1 MSSSLPKHT
10 EEELRASEARYRTF
24 VDHATDAFMLH
35 AEDGTVIDVNPQ
47 ACDNLGYSRD
57 ELIGMTPMEFD
68 PNVSNNLLENIN
80 EQLNR
85 GEIVTFESRH
95 RRKDGSKFPV
105 EVRVRPFWH
114 GGRRLNISVVR
125 DISDRKRAEEAV
137 GRSERELRELIETIP
152 AMAFVIGRDG
162 SSEFVSRQWIEFS
175 GMSAEQNTGEN
186 WAATL
191 HPDDREEHIAK
202 WRAALASGQPFE
214 NEARHRDA
222 QGNYRWLLV
231 RAVPSR
237 DDKGVIVKWY
247 GALTD
252 IEDRKSGEALLA
264 GERRLFEMIATDVA
278 LKEIFNQLC
287 LIIQQQR
294 PGTHASVLM
303 LTREGH
309 HLTVVAGPTLPE
321 GWSEQ
326 MEKLPVGPCAGSCG
340 TAAYRGRLVIV
351 SDIATD
357 PLWEVPEHRAAA
369 LSHGL
374 RASWSNPVLCS
385 NGKVAGTFCIYYRE
399 PRNPTAQD
407 LELIELATHVARVA
421 IERDQQEISL
431 REAQNELAHVSRVTT
446 LGGFAASIAHEVNQP
461 LAGILTNANA
471 ALRWLAGNSP
481 NLAEAQQAIG
491 RIIRDGNRA
500 GDVVSR
506 MRALFKKAPTAKEPL
521 DINLVILEVLTLSQ
535 PELQKNRV
543 SLRTEFAVDLPT
555 VLGDKIQLQ
564 QVILNLVANAIEAMS
579 GVTENQRELY
589 VSSQKITES
598 HSEPGQETIDAQAP
612 GEQGLTSLLIAVR
625 DAGPGLDS
633 TEMKHVFE
641 TFYTTKSHGM
651 GMGLAISRSIIEA
664 HNGRLWV
671 TANAPRGAVFQFKLP
686 CSRNDLEPVGQGKLS
701 ENRR

>member
-1 MSSSLPKHT
+1 MDELNHT

-24 VDHATDAFMLH
+24 VDHATDAFVLH

-47 ACDNLGYSRD
+47 ACENLGYSRD
-57 ELIGMTPMEFD
+57 ELVGMTPMEFD
-68 PNVSNNLLENIN
+68 PNASSDLLESIN

-95 RRKDGSKFPV
+95 RRKDGSEFPV

-137 GRSERELRELIETIP
+137 RRSERELRELIETIP
-152 AMAFVIGRDG
+152 AMAFAIGRDG

-175 GMSAEQNTGEN
+175 GMSAEKTTGEG

-202 WRAALASGQPFE
+202 WRAAHASGQPFE

-237 DDKGVIVKWY
+237 DDKGAIVKWY

-252 IEDRKSGEALLA
+252 ITDRKSAEALLA
-264 GERRLFEMIATDVA
+264 GERRLFEMIATGVP
-278 LKEIFNQLC
+278 LKEIFNELC
-287 LIIQQQR
+287 LIIQEQR
-294 PGTHASVLM
+294 PGTHASALM

-309 HLTVVAGPTLPE
+309 HLTVVAGPTLPK

-340 TAAYRGRLVIV
+340 TAAYRGTLVIA

-357 PLWEVPEHRAAA
+357 PLWDVPEHRAAA

-399 PRNPTAQD
+399 PRSPTSQD

-431 REAQNELAHVSRVTT
+431 REVQNELAHVSRVTT
-446 LGGFAASIAHEVNQP
+446 VGEFAASIAHEVNQP

-471 ALRWLAGNSP
+471 ALRWLARNSP
-481 NLAEAQQAIG
+481 NLAEAQQAID

-500 GDVVSR
+500 GDVISR
-506 MRALFKKAPTAKEPL
+506 MRALFKKAPAAKEPV
-521 DINLVILEVLTLSQ
+521 DINLVIQEVLTLTQ
-535 PELQKNRV
+535 PELQKHRV
-543 SLRTEFAVDLPT
+543 SLRTQFAVDLPT
-555 VLGDKIQLQ
+555 ALGDKIQLQ
-564 QVILNLVANAIEAMS
+564 QVILNLVVNAIEAMS
-579 GVTENQRELY
+579 GVTENQRELR

-598 HSEPGQETIDAQAP
+598 HSESGQETIEAKVASDP
-612 GEQGLTSLLIAVR
+612 GSTSLLISVR
-625 DAGPGLDS
+625 DAGPGLDP
-633 TEMKHVFE
+633 TELKHVFE

-671 TANAPRGAVFQFKLP
+671 TANPPRGAVFQFTLP
-686 CSRNDLEPVGQGKLS
+686 CIPA
-701 ENRR
+701 

>member
-1 MSSSLPKHT
+1 MSSSLPKHI

-57 ELIGMTPMEFD
+57 QLIGMKPMEFD
-68 PNVSNNLLENIN
+68 PNISNDLLENIN
-80 EQLNR
+80 EQLSR
-85 GEIVTFESRH
+85 GEIVTFESYH
-95 RRKDGSKFPV
+95 RRKDGSEFPV

-125 DISDRKRAEEAV
+125 DISDRRRAEQAV
-137 GRSERELRELIETIP
+137 RRSERELRELIETIP
-152 AMAFVIGRDG
+152 AMAFVIGPDG

-175 GMSAEQNTGEN
+175 GMTAEQNTGES

-202 WRAALASGQPFE
+202 WRAAYASGQPFE
-214 NEARHRDA
+214 NEARHRDV

-237 DDKGVIVKWY
+237 DDKGAIVKWY

-252 IEDRKSGEALLA
+252 IEDRKSAEALHA
-264 GERRLFEMIATDVA
+264 GERRLFEMIATGVP
-278 LKEIFNQLC
+278 LKEIFNELC

-309 HLTVVAGPTLPE
+309 HLSVVAGPTLPE

-340 TAAYRGRLVIV
+340 TAVYRGTLVIA

-357 PLWEVPEHRAAA
+357 PLWDVPDHRAAA
-369 LSHGL
+369 LNHGL

-385 NGKVAGTFCIYYRE
+385 NGKVAGTFCIYHRE
-399 PRNPTAQD
+399 ARNPTSQD

-431 REAQNELAHVSRVTT
+431 REAQNELAHVNRVTT
-446 LGGFAASIAHEVNQP
+446 LGEFAASIAHEVNQP

-471 ALRWLAGNSP
+471 AQRWLAGNSP
-481 NLAEAQQAIG
+481 NLAEAQQTIG

-506 MRALFKKAPTAKEPL
+506 MRALFKKAPAAKEPL
-521 DINLVILEVLTLSQ
+521 DINLVIQEVLMLTHA
-535 PELQKNRV
+535 ELQKNRV
-543 SLRTEFAVDLPT
+543 SLRTEFAVGLPT
-555 VLGDKIQLQ
+555 ILGDKIQLQ
-564 QVILNLVANAIEAMS
+564 QVILNLVVNAIEAMS
-579 GVTENQRELY
+579 GVAANQRELY
-589 VSSQKITES
+589 LSSRKITES
-598 HSEPGQETIDAQAP
+598 LSDTGQETIDAIAP
-612 GEQGLTSLLIAVR
+612 GEQGLTSLLITVR
-625 DAGPGLDS
+625 DAGPGLDP
-633 TEMKHVFE
+633 TELKRVFK

-664 HNGRLWV
+664 HNGSLWV
-671 TANAPRGAVFQFKLP
+671 TSNEPQGAVFQFKLP
-686 CSRNDLEPVGQGKLS
+686 CIPA
-701 ENRR
+701 

>member
-1 MSSSLPKHT
+1 MSSSLPKHI

-47 ACDNLGYSRD
+47 ACDSLGYSRD
-57 ELIGMTPMEFD
+57 ELIGMKPIEFD
-68 PNVSNNLLENIN
+68 PNVSNDLLENIN
-80 EQLNR
+80 EQLGR
-85 GEIVTFESRH
+85 GEMVTFESCH
-95 RRKDGSKFPV
+95 RRKDGSEFPV

-125 DISDRKRAEEAV
+125 DISDRKRAEQAV
-137 GRSERELRELIETIP
+137 RRSERELRELIETIP

-175 GMSAEQNTGEN
+175 GMSAEQTTGEN

-191 HPDDREEHIAK
+191 HPEDREDHMAK
-202 WRAALASGQPFE
+202 WRAAHASGQPFE
-214 NEARHRDA
+214 NEARHRDV

-237 DDKGVIVKWY
+237 DDKGAIVKWY
-247 GALTD
+247 GALTE
-252 IEDRKSGEALLA
+252 IEDRKSAEALHA
-264 GERRLFEMIATDVA
+264 GERRLFEMIATNVP
-278 LKEIFNQLC
+278 LKEIFNELC

-309 HLTVVAGPTLPE
+309 HLNVIAGPTLPE

-340 TAAYRGRLVIV
+340 TAVYRGTLVIA

-357 PLWEVPEHRAAA
+357 PLWDVPDHRAAA

-385 NGKVAGTFCIYYRE
+385 NGKVAGTFCIYHRE
-399 PRNPTAQD
+399 ARDPTSQD

-431 REAQNELAHVSRVTT
+431 REAQNELAHVNRVTT
-446 LGGFAASIAHEVNQP
+446 LGEFAASIAHEVNQP
-461 LAGILTNANA
+461 LAGILTNAHA
-471 ALRWLAGNSP
+471 ALRWLAGDSP
-481 NLAEAQQAIG
+481 NFAEAQQTIG

-506 MRALFKKAPTAKEPL
+506 MRALFKKAPAAKEPL
-521 DINLVILEVLTLSQ
+521 DINLIIQEVLTLTHG
-535 PELQKNRV
+535 ELQKNRV
-543 SLRTEFAVDLPT
+543 SLRTEFTAGLPT

-564 QVILNLVANAIEAMS
+564 QVILNLVVNAIEAMS
-579 GVTENQRELY
+579 GVPGNQRELY

-598 HSEPGQETIDAQAP
+598 HSDTGQETIDAKAP

-625 DAGPGLDS
+625 DAGPGLDP
-633 TEMKHVFE
+633 TELEHLFE

-664 HNGRLWV
+664 HNGSLWV
-671 TANAPRGAVFQFKLP
+671 TANAPRGAVFQLKLP
-686 CSRNDLEPVGQGKLS
+686 CILA
-701 ENRR
+701 

>member
-1 MSSSLPKHT
+1 MDELNHT

-24 VDHATDAFMLH
+24 VDHATDAFVLH

-47 ACDNLGYSRD
+47 ACENLGYSRD
-57 ELIGMTPMEFD
+57 ELVGMTPMEFD
-68 PNVSNNLLENIN
+68 PNASSNLLESIN

-95 RRKDGSKFPV
+95 RRKDGSEFPV

-137 GRSERELRELIETIP
+137 RRSERELRELIETIP
-152 AMAFVIGRDG
+152 AMAFAIGRDG

-175 GMSAEQNTGEN
+175 GMSAEKTTGEG

-202 WRAALASGQPFE
+202 WQAAHASGQPFE

-237 DDKGVIVKWY
+237 DDKGAIVKWY

-252 IEDRKSGEALLA
+252 ITDRKSAEALLA
-264 GERRLFEMIATDVA
+264 GERRLFEMIATGVP
-278 LKEIFNQLC
+278 LKEIFNELC
-287 LIIQQQR
+287 LIIQEQR
-294 PGTHASVLM
+294 PGTHASALM

-309 HLTVVAGPTLPE
+309 HLTVVAGPTLPK

-340 TAAYRGRLVIV
+340 TAAYRGTLVIA

-357 PLWEVPEHRAAA
+357 PLWDVPEHRAAA

-399 PRNPTAQD
+399 PRSPTSQD

-446 LGGFAASIAHEVNQP
+446 VGEFAASIAHEVNQP

-471 ALRWLAGNSP
+471 ALRWLARNSP
-481 NLAEAQQAIG
+481 NLAEAQQAID

-500 GDVVSR
+500 GDVISR
-506 MRALFKKAPTAKEPL
+506 MRALFKKAPAAKEPV
-521 DINLVILEVLTLSQ
+521 DINLVIQEVLTLTQ

-543 SLRTEFAVDLPT
+543 SLRTQFAVDLPT
-555 VLGDKIQLQ
+555 ALGDKIQLQ
-564 QVILNLVANAIEAMS
+564 QVILNLVVNAIEAMS
-579 GVTENQRELY
+579 GVTENQRELH

-598 HSEPGQETIDAQAP
+598 HSESGQETIEAKVASEP
-612 GEQGLTSLLIAVR
+612 GSTSLLISIR
-625 DAGPGLDS
+625 DAGPGLDP
-633 TEMKHVFE
+633 TELKHVFE

-671 TANAPRGAVFQFKLP
+671 TANPPRGAVFQFTLP
-686 CSRNDLEPVGQGKLS
+686 CIPA
-701 ENRR
+701 

>member
-1 MSSSLPKHT
+1 MSSSLRKNT
-10 EEELRASEARYRTF
+10 EEELRASEMRYRTF

-57 ELIGMTPMEFD
+57 ELIGMAPIEFD
-68 PNVSNNLLENIN
+68 PNASSDLLENIN

-95 RRKDGSKFPV
+95 RRKDGSDFPV
-105 EVRVRPFWH
+105 EVRIRPFWH

-137 GRSERELRELIETIP
+137 RRSERELRELIETIP
-152 AMAFVIGRDG
+152 AMAFAIGCDG
-162 SSEFVSRQWIEFS
+162 SIEFVSRQWIEFS
-175 GMSAEQNTGEN
+175 GMSAEQTTGEA

-202 WRAALASGQPFE
+202 WRVAHASGEPFE

-222 QGNYRWLLV
+222 QGSYRWLLV

-237 DDKGVIVKWY
+237 DEKGAIVKWY

-252 IEDRKSGEALLA
+252 ITDRKSAEALLA
-264 GERRLFEMIATDVA
+264 GERRLFELIATGVP
-278 LKEIFNQLC
+278 LKEILNELC
-287 LIIQQQR
+287 LIIEQQR
-294 PGTHASVLM
+294 PGTHASALM

-309 HLTVVAGPTLPE
+309 HLTVVAGPTLPK
-321 GWSEQ
+321 GWSDQ

-340 TAAYRGRLVIV
+340 TAAYRGTLVIA

-357 PLWEVPEHRAAA
+357 PLWDVPEHRAAA

-399 PRNPTAQD
+399 PRSPTSQD

-431 REAQNELAHVSRVTT
+431 REAQSELAHVSRVTT
-446 LGGFAASIAHEVNQP
+446 VGEFAASIAHEVNQP
-461 LAGILTNANA
+461 LAGILTNAKA
-471 ALRWLAGNSP
+471 ALRWLARNSP
-481 NLAEAQQAIG
+481 DLAEAQQAID

-500 GDVVSR
+500 GDVISR
-506 MRALFKKAPTAKEPL
+506 MRALFKKAPAAKEPV
-521 DINLVILEVLTLSQ
+521 DINLVIQEVLTLIQ

-543 SLRTEFAVDLPT
+543 SLRTQFAIDLPT
-555 VLGDKIQLQ
+555 VPGDKVQLQ
-564 QVILNLVANAIEAMS
+564 QVILNLVVNAIEAMS
-579 GVTENQRELY
+579 GVTESQRELQ

-598 HSEPGQETIDAQAP
+598 HSASDQEAIEAKP
-612 GEQGLTSLLIAVR
+612 SSELGPTSLLIAVR
-625 DAGPGLDS
+625 DAGPGLDP
-633 TEMKHVFE
+633 TELKRVFE

-671 TANAPRGAVFQFKLP
+671 TANAPRGAVFQFTLP
-686 CSRNDLEPVGQGKLS
+686 CIPD
-701 ENRR
+701 

>member
-1 MSSSLPKHT
+1 
-10 EEELRASEARYRTF
+10 
-24 VDHATDAFMLH
+24 
-35 AEDGTVIDVNPQ
+35 
-47 ACDNLGYSRD
+47 
-57 ELIGMTPMEFD
+57 MEFD
-68 PNVSNNLLENIN
+68 PNASSYLLESIN

-85 GEIVTFESRH
+85 SEIVTFESRH
-95 RRKDGSKFPV
+95 RRKDGSEFPV
-105 EVRVRPFWH
+105 EVRVRAFWQ

-125 DISDRKRAEEAV
+125 DISDRKRAEEGV
-137 GRSERELRELIETIP
+137 RRSETELRELIETIP
-152 AMAFVIGRDG
+152 AMAFAIGRDG

-175 GMSAEQNTGEN
+175 GMSAEQTTGEG

-202 WRAALASGQPFE
+202 WRVAHASGQPFE

-237 DDKGVIVKWY
+237 DDKGAIVKWY

-252 IEDRKSGEALLA
+252 IEDRKSAEALLA
-264 GERRLFEMIATDVA
+264 GERRLFEMIATGVP
-278 LKEIFNQLC
+278 LKEIFNELC
-287 LIIQQQR
+287 LIIEQQR

-303 LTREGH
+303 LTPEGQ

-321 GWSEQ
+321 EWREQ
-326 MEKLPVGPCAGSCG
+326 MEKLPIGPCAGSCG
-340 TAAYRGRLVIV
+340 TAAYRGSSVIV
-351 SDIATD
+351 SDIASD
-357 PLWEVPEHRAAA
+357 PLWDVPEHRAAA

-374 RASWSNPVLCS
+374 RASWSNPVLCF

-399 PRNPTAQD
+399 PRSPTSQD

-431 REAQNELAHVSRVTT
+431 REAQNQLAHVSRVTT
-446 LGGFAASIAHEVNQP
+446 MGEFAASIAHEVNQP

-471 ALRWLAGNSP
+471 GLRWLAGNSP
-481 NLAEAQQAIG
+481 NLAEAQQAMG

-500 GDVVSR
+500 GAVISR
-506 MRALFKKAPTAKEPL
+506 MRALFKKAPAAKEPV
-521 DINLVILEVLTLSQ
+521 DINLVIQEVLTLSQ

-543 SLRTEFAVDLPT
+543 SLRTQVAVDLPT

-564 QVILNLVANAIEAMS
+564 QVILNLVVNAIEAMS
-579 GVTENQRELY
+579 GVTENQRELH

-598 HSEPGQETIDAQAP
+598 HSESAQETIEAKAP
-612 GEQGLTSLLIAVR
+612 SEPGSTSLLIAVR
-625 DAGPGLDS
+625 DAGPGLGP
-633 TEMKHVFE
+633 TELKHVFE
-641 TFYTTKSHGM
+641 TLYTTKSHGM

-671 TANAPRGAVFQFKLP
+671 TANAPRGAVFQFTLP
-686 CSRNDLEPVGQGKLS
+686 CIPA
-701 ENRR
+701 

>member
-1 MSSSLPKHT
+1 MSSSLPKHA

-68 PNVSNNLLENIN
+68 PNVSNDLLENIN

-95 RRKDGSKFPV
+95 RRKDGSEFPV

-114 GGRRLNISVVR
+114 GGRRLNISFVR

-137 GRSERELRELIETIP
+137 RRSERELRELIETIP

-186 WAATL
+186 WAVTL

-202 WRAALASGQPFE
+202 WRTAHASGQPFE

-237 DDKGVIVKWY
+237 DDKGAIVKWY

-252 IEDRKSGEALLA
+252 IEDRKSAEALLA
-264 GERRLFEMIATDVA
+264 GERRLFEMIATDVP
-278 LKEIFNQLC
+278 LKEIFNELC

-340 TAAYRGRLVIV
+340 TAAYRGTLVIA

-357 PLWEVPEHRAAA
+357 PLWDVPEHRAAA

-399 PRNPTAQD
+399 PRSPTSQD

-446 LGGFAASIAHEVNQP
+446 VGEFAASIAHEVNQP

-471 ALRWLAGNSP
+471 ALRWLAGNAP

-500 GDVVSR
+500 ADVVFR
-506 MRALFKKAPTAKEPL
+506 MRALFKKAPAAKEPL
-521 DINLVILEVLTLSQ
+521 DINLVIQEVLTLAQ
-535 PELQKNRV
+535 PELQKNCV
-543 SLRTEFAVDLPT
+543 SLRTEFTVDLPT

-564 QVILNLVANAIEAMS
+564 QVILNLVVNAIEAMS
-579 GVTENQRELY
+579 GVTENQRELH
-589 VSSQKITES
+589 VSSHKITES
-598 HSEPGQETIDAQAP
+598 HSESGQETIEAKAA
-612 GEQGLTSLLIAVR
+612 GEPASTSLLIAVR
-625 DAGPGLDS
+625 DAGPGLDP
-633 TEMKHVFE
+633 TELKHVFE

-671 TANAPRGAVFQFKLP
+671 TANAPRGAVFQFTLP
-686 CSRNDLEPVGQGKLS
+686 CIPA
-701 ENRR
+701 

>member
-1 MSSSLPKHT
+1 MSSSLPKHI

-57 ELIGMTPMEFD
+57 ELIGMKPMEFD
-68 PNVSNNLLENIN
+68 PNVSNDLLENIN
-80 EQLNR
+80 EQLGR

-95 RRKDGSKFPV
+95 RRKDGSEFPV

-125 DISDRKRAEEAV
+125 DISDRKRAEQAV
-137 GRSERELRELIETIP
+137 RRSERELRELIETIP

-202 WRAALASGQPFE
+202 WRAAYASGQPFE
-214 NEARHRDA
+214 NEARHRDV

-237 DDKGVIVKWY
+237 DDKGAIVKWY

-252 IEDRKSGEALLA
+252 IEDRKSAEALHA
-264 GERRLFEMIATDVA
+264 GERRLFEMIATDVP
-278 LKEIFNQLC
+278 LKEIFNELC

-303 LTREGH
+303 LTPEGH
-309 HLTVVAGPTLPE
+309 HLNVVAGPTLPE

-340 TAAYRGRLVIV
+340 TAVYRGTLVIA

-357 PLWEVPEHRAAA
+357 PLWDVPEHRAAA

-385 NGKVAGTFCIYYRE
+385 NGKVAGTFCIYHRE
-399 PRNPTAQD
+399 ARNPTSQD

-421 IERDQQEISL
+421 IERDQQENSL
-431 REAQNELAHVSRVTT
+431 REAQNELAHVNRVTT
-446 LGGFAASIAHEVNQP
+446 LGEFAASIAHEVNQP

-481 NLAEAQQAIG
+481 NLAEAQQTIG

-506 MRALFKKAPTAKEPL
+506 MRALFKKAPAAKEPL
-521 DINLVILEVLTLSQ
+521 DINLVIQEVLTLTQ
-535 PELQKNRV
+535 AELQKNRV
-543 SLRTEFAVDLPT
+543 SLRTEFAVGLPT

-564 QVILNLVANAIEAMS
+564 QVILNLVVNAIEAMS
-579 GVTENQRELY
+579 GVAENQRELY

-598 HSEPGQETIDAQAP
+598 PSDTGQETIDAKAP

-625 DAGPGLDS
+625 DAGPGLDP
-633 TEMKHVFE
+633 TELEHVFE

-664 HNGRLWV
+664 HNGSLWV

-686 CSRNDLEPVGQGKLS
+686 CIPA
-701 ENRR
+701 

>member
-1 MSSSLPKHT
+1 MSSSLPKHI
-10 EEELRASEARYRTF
+10 EEKLLASEARYRTF

-47 ACDNLGYSRD
+47 ACDSLGYSRD
-57 ELIGMTPMEFD
+57 ELIGMKPMEFD
-68 PNVSNNLLENIN
+68 PNISNDSLENIN
-80 EQLNR
+80 EQLGR
-85 GEIVTFESRH
+85 GEMVTFESCH
-95 RRKDGSKFPV
+95 RRKDGSEFPV

-125 DISDRKRAEEAV
+125 DISDRKRAEQAV
-137 GRSERELRELIETIP
+137 RRSERELRELIETIP

-175 GMSAEQNTGEN
+175 GLSAEQTTGEN

-191 HPDDREEHIAK
+191 HPEDREDHMAK
-202 WRAALASGQPFE
+202 WRAAHASGQPFE
-214 NEARHRDA
+214 NEARHRDV

-237 DDKGVIVKWY
+237 DDKGAIVKWY

-252 IEDRKSGEALLA
+252 IEDRKSAEALHA
-264 GERRLFEMIATDVA
+264 GERRLFEMIATNVP
-278 LKEIFNQLC
+278 LKEIFNELC

-303 LTREGH
+303 LTREGN
-309 HLTVVAGPTLPE
+309 HLNVIAGPTLPE

-340 TAAYRGRLVIV
+340 TAVYRGTLVIA

-357 PLWEVPEHRAAA
+357 PLWDVPDHRAAA

-385 NGKVAGTFCIYYRE
+385 NGKVAGTFCIYHRE
-399 PRNPTAQD
+399 ARDPTSQD

-431 REAQNELAHVSRVTT
+431 REAQNELAHVNRVST
-446 LGGFAASIAHEVNQP
+446 LGEFAASIAHEVNQP
-461 LAGILTNANA
+461 LAAILTNAHA
-471 ALRWLAGNSP
+471 ALRWLAGASP
-481 NLAEAQQAIG
+481 NLAEAQQTIG

-506 MRALFKKAPTAKEPL
+506 MRALFKKAPAAKEPL
-521 DINLVILEVLTLSQ
+521 DINLIIQEVLTLTHG
-535 PELQKNRV
+535 ELQKNRV
-543 SLRTEFAVDLPT
+543 SLRTEFSADLPT

-564 QVILNLVANAIEAMS
+564 QVILNLVVNSIEAMS
-579 GVTENQRELY
+579 GVPGNQRELY

-598 HSEPGQETIDAQAP
+598 HSDTGQETIDAKAP

-625 DAGPGLDS
+625 DAGPGLDT
-633 TEMKHVFE
+633 TELEHVFE

-664 HNGRLWV
+664 HNGSLWV

-686 CSRNDLEPVGQGKLS
+686 CIPA
-701 ENRR
+701 

>member
-1 MSSSLPKHT
+1 MDELNHT

-24 VDHATDAFMLH
+24 VDHATDAFVLH

-47 ACDNLGYSRD
+47 ACENLGYSRD
-57 ELIGMTPMEFD
+57 ELVGMTPMEFD
-68 PNVSNNLLENIN
+68 PNASSNLLESIN

-95 RRKDGSKFPV
+95 RRKDGSEFPV

-137 GRSERELRELIETIP
+137 RRSERELRELIETIP
-152 AMAFVIGRDG
+152 AMAFAIGRDG

-175 GMSAEQNTGEN
+175 GMSAEKTTGEG

-202 WRAALASGQPFE
+202 WQAAHASGQPFE

-237 DDKGVIVKWY
+237 DDKGAIVKWY

-252 IEDRKSGEALLA
+252 ITDRKSAEALLA
-264 GERRLFEMIATDVA
+264 GERRLFEMIATGVP
-278 LKEIFNQLC
+278 LKEIFNELC
-287 LIIQQQR
+287 LIIQEQR
-294 PGTHASVLM
+294 PGTHASALM

-309 HLTVVAGPTLPE
+309 HLTVVAGPTLPK

-340 TAAYRGRLVIV
+340 TAAYRGTLVIA

-357 PLWEVPEHRAAA
+357 PLWDVPEHRAAA

-399 PRNPTAQD
+399 PRSPTSQD
-407 LELIELATHVARVA
+407 LDLIELATHVARVA

-446 LGGFAASIAHEVNQP
+446 VGEFAASIAHEVNQP

-471 ALRWLAGNSP
+471 ALRWLARNSP
-481 NLAEAQQAIG
+481 NLAEAQQAID

-500 GDVVSR
+500 GDVISR
-506 MRALFKKAPTAKEPL
+506 MRALFKKAPAAKEPV
-521 DINLVILEVLTLSQ
+521 DINLVIQEVLTLTQ

-543 SLRTEFAVDLPT
+543 SLRTQFAVDLPT
-555 VLGDKIQLQ
+555 ALGDKIQLQ
-564 QVILNLVANAIEAMS
+564 QVILNLVVNAIEAMS
-579 GVTENQRELY
+579 GVTENQRELH

-598 HSEPGQETIDAQAP
+598 HSESGQETIEAKVASEP
-612 GEQGLTSLLIAVR
+612 GSTSLLISIR
-625 DAGPGLDS
+625 DAGPGLDP
-633 TEMKHVFE
+633 TELKHVFE

-671 TANAPRGAVFQFKLP
+671 TANPPRGAVFQFTLP
-686 CSRNDLEPVGQGKLS
+686 CIPA
-701 ENRR
+701 

>member
-10 EEELRASEARYRTF
+10 EEDLRESEARYLTF

-35 AEDGTVIDVNPQ
+35 EQDGTVIDVNPQ
-47 ACDNLGYSRD
+47 ACNNLGYSRD
-57 ELIGMTPMEFD
+57 ELIGMTPIEFD
-68 PNVSNNLLENIN
+68 PNASSDLLESIN

-85 GEIVTFESRH
+85 GEIVTIESRH
-95 RRKDGSKFPV
+95 RRKDGSAFPV

-114 GGRRLNISVVR
+114 GDRRLNISVVR

-137 GRSERELRELIETIP
+137 RRSERELRELIETIP
-152 AMAFVIGRDG
+152 AMAFVIDRDG

-175 GMSAEQNTGEN
+175 GMPAEQNTGEN

-191 HPDDREEHIAK
+191 HPDDQEEHIAK
-202 WRAALASGQPFE
+202 WRAAHASGQPFE
-214 NEARHRDA
+214 NEARHRDS

-237 DDKGVIVKWY
+237 DDKGAIVKWY

-252 IEDRKSGEALLA
+252 IEDRKSAEALLA
-264 GERRLFEMIATDVA
+264 GERRLFEMIATDVP
-278 LKEIFNQLC
+278 LKEIFNELC
-287 LIIQQQR
+287 LIIEQQR
-294 PGTHASVLM
+294 PGTHASVL
-303 LTREGH
+303 LLAREGH
-309 HLTVVAGPTLPE
+309 HLTVVAGPTLPK

-340 TAAYRGRLVIV
+340 TAAYRGTLVIA

-357 PLWEVPEHRAAA
+357 ALGDVSEHRAEA
-369 LSHGL
+369 LSYGL
-374 RASWSNPVLCS
+374 RASWSNPVICY

-399 PRNPTAQD
+399 PRSPTSQD

-446 LGGFAASIAHEVNQP
+446 VGEFAASIAHEVNQP

-481 NLAEAQQAIG
+481 NLAEAQQAIS
-491 RIIRDGNRA
+491 RVIRDGNRA

-506 MRALFKKAPTAKEPL
+506 MRALFKKAPAAKEPL
-521 DINLVILEVLTLSQ
+521 DINLVIQEVLMLTQ

-564 QVILNLVANAIEAMS
+564 QVILNLVVNAIEAMS
-579 GVTENQRELY
+579 GVTENQRELH

-598 HSEPGQETIDAQAP
+598 RSESGQETIEAKAA
-612 GEQGLTSLLIAVR
+612 GEPGLTFLLIAVR
-625 DAGPGLDS
+625 DAGPGLDP
-633 TEMKHVFE
+633 TELKHVFE

-671 TANAPRGAVFQFKLP
+671 TANAPRGAVFQFTLP
-686 CSRNDLEPVGQGKLS
+686 CIPA
-701 ENRR
+701 

>member
-68 PNVSNNLLENIN
+68 PNVSNDVLENIN
-80 EQLNR
+80 EQLSR

-95 RRKDGSKFPV
+95 RRKDGSEFPV

-137 GRSERELRELIETIP
+137 RRSERELRELIETIP
-152 AMAFVIGRDG
+152 AMAFAIGRDG

-202 WRAALASGQPFE
+202 WRAAHASGQPFE

-237 DDKGVIVKWY
+237 DDKGAIVKWY

-252 IEDRKSGEALLA
+252 IEDRKSAEALLA
-264 GERRLFEMIATDVA
+264 GERRLFEMIATDVP
-278 LKEIFNQLC
+278 LKEIFNELC

-340 TAAYRGRLVIV
+340 TAAYRGTLVIA

-357 PLWEVPEHRAAA
+357 PLWDVPEHRAAA
-369 LSHGL
+369 LSYGL

-385 NGKVAGTFCIYYRE
+385 NGRVAGTFCIYYRE
-399 PRNPTAQD
+399 ARNPTSQD

-421 IERDQQEISL
+421 IERDQQETSL

-446 LGGFAASIAHEVNQP
+446 LGEFAASIAHEVNQP

-506 MRALFKKAPTAKEPL
+506 MRALFKKAPAAKEPL
-521 DINLVILEVLTLSQ
+521 DINLVIQEVLTLIRA
-535 PELQKNRV
+535 ELQKNRV
-543 SLRTEFAVDLPT
+543 SLRTEFALDLPT

-564 QVILNLVANAIEAMS
+564 QVILNLVVNAIEAMS

-598 HSEPGQETIDAQAP
+598 HSESGQETIDAKAP

-633 TEMKHVFE
+633 TELKHVFE

-686 CSRNDLEPVGQGKLS
+686 CIPA
-701 ENRR
+701 

>member
-1 MSSSLPKHT
+1 MSSSLPKHI
-10 EEELRASEARYRTF
+10 EEKLLASEARYRTF

-47 ACDNLGYSRD
+47 ACDSLGYSRD
-57 ELIGMTPMEFD
+57 ELIGMKPMEFD
-68 PNVSNNLLENIN
+68 PNISNDSLENIN
-80 EQLNR
+80 EQLSR
-85 GEIVTFESRH
+85 GEMVTFESCH
-95 RRKDGSKFPV
+95 RRKDGSEFPV

-125 DISDRKRAEEAV
+125 DISDRKRAEQAV
-137 GRSERELRELIETIP
+137 RRSERELRELIETIP

-175 GMSAEQNTGEN
+175 GMSAEQTTGEN

-191 HPDDREEHIAK
+191 HPEDREDHMAK
-202 WRAALASGQPFE
+202 WRAAHASGQPFE
-214 NEARHRDA
+214 NEARHRDV

-237 DDKGVIVKWY
+237 DDKGAIVKWY

-252 IEDRKSGEALLA
+252 IEDRKSAEALHA
-264 GERRLFEMIATDVA
+264 GERRLFEMIATNVP
-278 LKEIFNQLC
+278 LKEIFNELC

-309 HLTVVAGPTLPE
+309 HLNVIAGPTLPE

-340 TAAYRGRLVIV
+340 TAVYRGTLVIA

-357 PLWEVPEHRAAA
+357 PLWDVPDHRAAA

-385 NGKVAGTFCIYYRE
+385 NGKVAGTFCIYHRE
-399 PRNPTAQD
+399 ARDPTSQD

-431 REAQNELAHVSRVTT
+431 REAQNELAHVNRVST
-446 LGGFAASIAHEVNQP
+446 LGEFAASIAHEVNQP
-461 LAGILTNANA
+461 LAAILTNAHA
-471 ALRWLAGNSP
+471 ALRWLAGDSP
-481 NLAEAQQAIG
+481 NLAEAQQTIG

-506 MRALFKKAPTAKEPL
+506 MRALFKKAPAAKEPL
-521 DINLVILEVLTLSQ
+521 DINLIIQEVLTLTHG
-535 PELQKNRV
+535 ELQKNRV
-543 SLRTEFAVDLPT
+543 SLRTEFTAGLPT

-564 QVILNLVANAIEAMS
+564 QVILNLVVNAIEAMS
-579 GVTENQRELY
+579 GVPGNQRELY

-598 HSEPGQETIDAQAP
+598 HSDTGQETIDAKAP

-625 DAGPGLDS
+625 DAGPGLDP
-633 TEMKHVFE
+633 TELEHVFE

-664 HNGRLWV
+664 HNGSLWV

-686 CSRNDLEPVGQGKLS
+686 CIPA
-701 ENRR
+701 

>member
-1 MSSSLPKHT
+1 VSLPKHT

-68 PNVSNNLLENIN
+68 PNVSNDLLENIN

-85 GEIVTFESRH
+85 GQIVTFESRH
-95 RRKDGSKFPV
+95 RRKDGSEFPV
-105 EVRVRPFWH
+105 EVRVRPFLH

-125 DISDRKRAEEAV
+125 DISDRKRAEDAV
-137 GRSERELRELIETIP
+137 RQSERELRELIETIP

-202 WRAALASGQPFE
+202 WRAAHVSGQPFE

-222 QGNYRWLLV
+222 EGKYRWLLV
-231 RAVPSR
+231 RAVPSH
-237 DDKGVIVKWY
+237 DDKGAIVKWY

-252 IEDRKSGEALLA
+252 IEDRKSAEALLA
-264 GERRLFEMIATDVA
+264 GERRLFEMIATDVP
-278 LKEIFNQLC
+278 LKEIFNELC

-303 LTREGH
+303 LTRAGH

-340 TAAYRGRLVIV
+340 TAAYRGTLVIA

-357 PLWEVPEHRAAA
+357 PLWDVPEHRAAA
-369 LSHGL
+369 LRHGL

-399 PRNPTAQD
+399 ARNPTSQD

-446 LGGFAASIAHEVNQP
+446 LGEFAASIAHEVNQP

-471 ALRWLAGNSP
+471 ARRWLAGNSP

-491 RIIRDGNRA
+491 RILRDGNRA
-500 GDVVSR
+500 GEVVSR
-506 MRALFKKAPTAKEPL
+506 MRALLKKAPAAKEPL
-521 DINLVILEVLTLSQ
+521 DINLVIQEVLTLTQ
-535 PELQKNRV
+535 TELQKNRV

-564 QVILNLVANAIEAMS
+564 QVILNLVLNAIEAMS

-589 VSSQKITES
+589 LSSQKITES
-598 HSEPGQETIDAQAP
+598 HSESGQDRIDAKAP

-625 DAGPGLDS
+625 DAGPGLDT
-633 TEMKHVFE
+633 TELKHVFE

-686 CSRNDLEPVGQGKLS
+686 CIPD
-701 ENRR
+701 

>member
-1 MSSSLPKHT
+1 MSSSLPKDI

-47 ACDNLGYSRD
+47 ACDSLGYSRD
-57 ELIGMTPMEFD
+57 ELIGMKPMEFD
-68 PNVSNNLLENIN
+68 PNISNDLLANIN
-80 EQLNR
+80 EQLGR

-95 RRKDGSKFPV
+95 QRKDGSEFPV

-125 DISDRKRAEEAV
+125 DISDRKQAEEAV
-137 GRSERELRELIETIP
+137 RRSESELRELIETIP

-175 GMSAEQNTGEN
+175 GMSAEQTTGEN

-191 HPDDREEHIAK
+191 HPEDREDHMAK
-202 WRAALASGQPFE
+202 WRAAHASGQPFE
-214 NEARHRDA
+214 NEARHRDV

-237 DDKGVIVKWY
+237 DDKGAIVKWY

-252 IEDRKSGEALLA
+252 IEDRKSAEALHA
-264 GERRLFEMIATDVA
+264 GEGRLFEMIATNVP
-278 LKEIFNQLC
+278 LKEIFNELC

-309 HLTVVAGPTLPE
+309 HLNVIAGPTLPE

-340 TAAYRGRLVIV
+340 TAVYRGTLVIA

-357 PLWEVPEHRAAA
+357 PLWDVPEHRAAA

-385 NGKVAGTFCIYYRE
+385 NGKVAGTFCIYHCEARD
-399 PRNPTAQD
+399 PTSQD

-431 REAQNELAHVSRVTT
+431 REAQNELAHVNRVST
-446 LGGFAASIAHEVNQP
+446 LGEFAASIAHEVNQP

-471 ALRWLAGNSP
+471 ALRWLAGGSP
-481 NLAEAQQAIG
+481 NLAEAQQTIG

-506 MRALFKKAPTAKEPL
+506 MRALFKKAPAAKEPL
-521 DINLVILEVLTLSQ
+521 DINLVIQEVLTLTHA
-535 PELQKNRV
+535 ELQKNRV
-543 SLRTEFAVDLPT
+543 SLRTKFTAGLPT

-564 QVILNLVANAIEAMS
+564 QVILNLVVNAIEAMS
-579 GVTENQRELY
+579 GVPGNRRELY

-598 HSEPGQETIDAQAP
+598 HSDTGQETIDAKAP

-625 DAGPGLDS
+625 DAGPGLEP
-633 TEMKHVFE
+633 TELEHVFE

-664 HNGRLWV
+664 HNGSLWV

-686 CSRNDLEPVGQGKLS
+686 CIPA
-701 ENRR
+701 

>member
-1 MSSSLPKHT
+1 
-10 EEELRASEARYRTF
+10 
-24 VDHATDAFMLH
+24 MLH
-35 AEDGTVIDVNPQ
+35 AEDGTVLDVNPQ
-47 ACDNLGYSRD
+47 TCDNLGYTRD

-68 PNVSNNLLENIN
+68 PNASSDLLESIN
-80 EQLNR
+80 QQLNR

-95 RRKDGSKFPV
+95 RRKDGSEFPV

-114 GGRRLNISVVR
+114 GNRRLNISVVR
-125 DISDRKRAEEAV
+125 DISDRKRAEKAV
-137 GRSERELRELIETIP
+137 RRSERELRELIETIP
-152 AMAFVIGRDG
+152 AMAFAIGRDG

-175 GMSAEQNTGEN
+175 GMSGEQTTGEG

-202 WRAALASGQPFE
+202 WRAAHASGQPFE
-214 NEARHRDA
+214 NEARHCDA

-237 DDKGVIVKWY
+237 DDKGAIVKWY

-252 IEDRKSGEALLA
+252 ISDRKSVEALLA
-264 GERRLFEMIATDVA
+264 GERRLFEMIATGVP
-278 LKEIFNQLC
+278 LKEIFNELC
-287 LIIQQQR
+287 LTIQQQR
-294 PGTHASVLM
+294 PGTHASALM

-309 HLTVVAGPTLPE
+309 HLTVVAGPTLPK

-340 TAAYRGRLVIV
+340 TAAYRGTLVIA

-357 PLWEVPEHRAAA
+357 PLWDIPAHRAAA

-385 NGKVAGTFCIYYRE
+385 NGKVAGTFCIYYSE
-399 PRNPTAQD
+399 PRSPTSQD

-446 LGGFAASIAHEVNQP
+446 VGEFAASIAHEVNQP

-471 ALRWLAGNSP
+471 ALRWLARSSP
-481 NLAEAQQAIG
+481 NLAEAQQAIS

-500 GDVVSR
+500 GDVISHI
-506 MRALFKKAPTAKEPL
+506 RALFKKAPAAKEPV
-521 DINLVILEVLTLSQ
+521 DINLVIREVLTLTQS
-535 PELQKNRV
+535 ELQKNRV
-543 SLRTEFAVDLPT
+543 SLRTQFAVDLPT
-555 VLGDKIQLQ
+555 VIGDKIQLQ
-564 QVILNLVANAIEAMS
+564 QVILNLVVNAIEAMS
-579 GVTENQRELY
+579 GVTENQRELH
-589 VSSQKITES
+589 VSSHKITES
-598 HSEPGQETIDAQAP
+598 HSESGQETIEAKAP
-612 GEQGLTSLLIAVR
+612 SEPGSTSLLIAVR
-625 DAGPGLDS
+625 DAGPGLDP
-633 TEMKHVFE
+633 TELKHVFE

-671 TANAPRGAVFQFKLP
+671 TANAPRGAVFQFTLP
-686 CSRNDLEPVGQGKLS
+686 CIPA
-701 ENRR
+701 

>member
-1 MSSSLPKHT
+1 MSSSLPKHI

-57 ELIGMTPMEFD
+57 ELIGMKPMEFD
-68 PNVSNNLLENIN
+68 PNVSNDSLENIN
-80 EQLNR
+80 EQLSR

-95 RRKDGSKFPV
+95 RRKDGSEFPV

-137 GRSERELRELIETIP
+137 RRSERELRELIETIP

-202 WRAALASGQPFE
+202 WRAAHASGQPFE
-214 NEARHRDA
+214 NEARHRDV

-237 DDKGVIVKWY
+237 DDKGAIVKWY

-252 IEDRKSGEALLA
+252 IEDRKSAEALHA
-264 GERRLFEMIATDVA
+264 GERRLFEMIATDVP
-278 LKEIFNQLC
+278 LKEIFNELC

-340 TAAYRGRLVIV
+340 TAVYRGTLVIA

-357 PLWEVPEHRAAA
+357 PLWDVPEHRAAA

-399 PRNPTAQD
+399 ARNPTSQD

-446 LGGFAASIAHEVNQP
+446 LGEFAASIAHEVNQP

-506 MRALFKKAPTAKEPL
+506 MRALFKKAPAAKEPL
-521 DINLVILEVLTLSQ
+521 DINLVIQEVLMLTQ
-535 PELQKNRV
+535 AELQKNRV

-564 QVILNLVANAIEAMS
+564 QVILNLVVNAIEAMS
-579 GVTENQRELY
+579 GVTANQRELY
-589 VSSQKITES
+589 LSSQKITES
-598 HSEPGQETIDAQAP
+598 HSDTGQETIDAKAP

-625 DAGPGLDS
+625 DAGPGLDP
-633 TEMKHVFE
+633 TELKHVFE

-664 HNGRLWV
+664 HNGSLWV

-686 CSRNDLEPVGQGKLS
+686 CIPA
-701 ENRR
+701 